1 MSHKN
6 EAELA
11 AVILDLQMLNRELQH
26 DIKQLMIEMNMM
38 KTELADIN
46 QNRFLQVSTA
56 RICK

>member
-1 MSHKN
+1 MSNKN

-26 DIKQLMIEMNMM
+26 DIKELIIEMNIM

-46 QNRFLQVSTA
+46 QNRFLQLSTA
-56 RICK
+56 RTCK